1 MAIDPDMYEKYS
13 GRSGDPYKRLGEAL
27 AQGAAHKQRL
37 SAEKDKSFTQRR
49 LEAKMKINIAWY
61 IIGGI
66 IAIISGVWALTK

>member
-1 MAIDPDMYEKYS
+1 MAIDPDIYEKYS

-37 SAEKDKSFTQRR
+37 SAERDKSIGQRR